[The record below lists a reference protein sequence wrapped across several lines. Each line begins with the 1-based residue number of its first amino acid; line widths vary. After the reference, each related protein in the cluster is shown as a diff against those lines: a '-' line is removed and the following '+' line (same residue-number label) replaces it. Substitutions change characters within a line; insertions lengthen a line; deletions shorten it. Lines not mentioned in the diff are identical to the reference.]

1 MPAVPAVSSRL
12 VAASVFAAVTS
23 LAASGWAGPEED
35 ARADV
40 LFHTAKFLQDKGQL
54 AEACSLFA
62 ESKVLSPGVG
72 ITLHLADCYQ
82 RSGKITAA
90 WSQFRQAEQMAR
102 VKGDVKRAE
111 LAHARAQLL
120 EGQLYRL
127 TVVASSPHDDWQVFV
142 DGSRLP
148 LDRLNAALAVDAGD
162 HVVVV
167 KAPGRPLRTL
177 TARTDAANVAV
188 TVQADERV
196 PSTPFAPPAPVAPLT
211 SAAVT
216 AANPT
221 PAAPATAPSTPVA
234 PEPRVMEAPPSEPT
248 PAPAEAGPSS
258 RVDPRRWAEIG
269 LLGVTA
275 VGAGLGTFF
284 LVRRHVLAGHD
295 CSCDPSLESEASTA
309 ATLSFAAGGAALAS
323 SLVLYFTGRHQPS
336 DTGWTV
342 TPNPMASG
350 AGALFRTSF

>member
-1 MPAVPAVSSRL
+1 MPAVPALSSRL
-12 VAASVFAAVTS
+12 LAASAFVVVTS
-23 LAASGWAGPEED
+23 LAASGWGGPEED

-62 ESKVLSPGVG
+62 ESKALSPGVG

-82 RSGKITAA
+82 RSGRITAA
-90 WSQFRQAEQMAR
+90 WSQFRQAEQMAQA
-102 VKGDVKRAE
+102 KGDVRRAE
-111 LAHARAQLL
+111 LAHARAHLL
-120 EGQLYRL
+120 ESQLYRL

-167 KAPGRPLRTL
+167 KVPGRPLRTL

-188 TVQADERV
+188 AVQADESV
-196 PSTPFAPPAPVAPLT
+196 PSAPPPPPLPPAPVAEPPAPVAT
-211 SAAVT
+211 VPS
-216 AANPT
+216 T
-221 PAAPATAPSTPVA
+221 PIALEPAPATAETGSF
-234 PEPRVMEAPPSEPT
+234 R
-248 PAPAEAGPSS
+248 
-258 RVDPRRWAEIG
+258 RVDPRAWVEIG
-269 LLGVTA
+269 LLGLTA
-275 VGAGLGTFF
+275 VGAGLGTFL

-323 SLVLYFTGRHQPS
+323 SLVLYFTGRNQTS

-342 TPNPMASG
+342 TPSPMANG

>member
-1 MPAVPAVSSRL
+1 MPAVPAVSARL
-12 VAASVFAAVTS
+12 LAASAFVAVTS

-40 LFHTAKFLQDKGQL
+40 LFKTAKFLQDKGQL

-62 ESKVLSPGVG
+62 ESKSLSPGVG

-82 RSGKITAA
+82 RSGKTTAA
-90 WSQFRQAEQMAR
+90 WSQFRQAEQMAQAR
-102 VKGDVKRAE
+102 GDVKRAE

-120 EGQLYRL
+120 ESQLHRL

-142 DGSRLP
+142 DGARLP

-162 HVVVV
+162 HVVVI

-188 TVQADERV
+188 TLQADE
-196 PSTPFAPPAPVAPLT
+196 PAPPALPAPAPPRVPPAPL
-211 SAAVT
+211 AVV
-216 AANPT
+216 PELRVIET
-221 PAAPATAPSTPVA
+221 PAPEPATAET
-234 PEPRVMEAPPSEPT
+234 
-248 PAPAEAGPSS
+248 GPSR
-258 RVDPRRWAEIG
+258 RVDPRTWVEIG
-269 LLGVTA
+269 LVGLTA
-275 VGAGLGTFF
+275 VGAGLGTFM

-323 SLVLYFTGRHQPS
+323 SLVLYFTGRNRTS

>member
-1 MPAVPAVSSRL
+1 MPAVPAVSLRL
-12 VAASVFAAVTS
+12 LAGGAFVAVTT

-54 AEACSLFA
+54 AEACPLFA
-62 ESKVLSPGVG
+62 ESKRLSPGVG

-82 RSGKITAA
+82 RSGKTTAA
-90 WSQFRQAEQMAR
+90 WSQFRQAEQMAQAR
-102 VKGDVKRAE
+102 GDVRRAE

-120 EGQLYRL
+120 ESQLYRL

-142 DGSRLP
+142 DGARLP
-148 LDRLNAALAVDAGD
+148 LDRLNAALAVDAGN

-188 TVQADERV
+188 TVQADERL
-196 PSTPFAPPAPVAPLT
+196 PSAPPPPPPLPPAAVVAPPAPELRVIE
-211 SAAVT
+211 
-216 AANPT
+216 T
-221 PAAPATAPSTPVA
+221 PAL
-234 PEPRVMEAPPSEPT
+234 E
-248 PAPAEAGPSS
+248 PAPAETGPSS
-258 RVDPRRWAEIG
+258 RVDPRTWMEIG
-269 LLGVTA
+269 LLGLTA
-275 VGAGLGTFF
+275 AGAGLGTFF

-295 CSCDPSLESEASTA
+295 CSCDPALESEASTA
-309 ATLSFAAGGAALAS
+309 AALSFAAGGAALAS
-323 SLVLYFTGRHQPS
+323 SLVLYFTGRHRPS